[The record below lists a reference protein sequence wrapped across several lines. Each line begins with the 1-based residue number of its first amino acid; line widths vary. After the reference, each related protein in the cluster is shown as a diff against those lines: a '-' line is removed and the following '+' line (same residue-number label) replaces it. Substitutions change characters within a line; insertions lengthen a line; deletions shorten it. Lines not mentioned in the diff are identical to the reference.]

1 MKKYLRQLFL
11 FSSSSYAKVP
21 EKENKNRENGE
32 HFFYLSAGQGCK
44 VLTKAMY
51 HIWNFSPFLL
61 WSFLS
66 AQATLSPVVP
76 PQPKKGFKDFPLSL
90 FALFPV
96 LQGRVAP
103 ASAGTLNKALV
114 RKSVSVLQ
122 VCSILVPSG
131 EPQEWRQMRKERDV
145 VKKMW

>member
-76 PQPKKGFKDFPLSL
+76 PPSQRKALRTFLSLSL
-90 FALFPV
+90 FYSLYCKGELPQPV
-96 LQGRVAP
+96 QEPWTRPWLESQWVFCRCA
-103 ASAGTLNKALV
+103 AFLY
-114 RKSVSVLQ
+114 
-122 VCSILVPSG
+122 
-131 EPQEWRQMRKERDV
+131 PQENPRNGDRWEKRE
-145 VKKMW
+145 MW